1 MTSAMRMRGRVMERF
16 RTEFLPTHSKKLYL
30 GMRSFLEDYA
40 DTLPGVTV
48 PRLGPAAECSDVRE
62 ILVVAV
68 GDSARALERLSVP
81 AQLMYWEAMD
91 ETLDELLN

>member
-16 RTEFLPTHSKKLYL
+16 RTEFLPTHSTKLYL

-40 DTLPGVTV
+40 DTLPGVI
-48 PRLGPAAECSDVRE
+48 GPAAECSDVRE

-81 AQLMYWEAMD
+81 TQLMYWEAME